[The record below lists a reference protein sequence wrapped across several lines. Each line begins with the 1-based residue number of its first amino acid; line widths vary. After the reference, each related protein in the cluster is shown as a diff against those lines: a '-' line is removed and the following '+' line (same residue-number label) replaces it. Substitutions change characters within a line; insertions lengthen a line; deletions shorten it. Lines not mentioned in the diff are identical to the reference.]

1 MEQSI
6 HTAKILI
13 VDDEPSIVTLLQDIL
28 NTAGFTAVRSAMD
41 VLDIVDIYQTWHPDL
56 IILDIHM
63 HPADGFQ
70 IMDILKPLEP
80 DYLPILVL
88 TGDTSRGVR
97 QRALETGARDF
108 LNKPFSTVE
117 ALARIRNM
125 IEVRLLQR
133 ELRMHNALLEDKVR
147 ERTRELQETRLEII
161 RRLGRA
167 VEYRDNATGLHVI
180 RMSYFAESLAQ
191 AYGLSATE
199 CELLLHASPMH
210 DIGKIG
216 VPDRILLK
224 PGQLDPEE
232 WAVMQTHAA
241 IGAEMLAGNGSDL
254 MQMAYT
260 CALTHHERWDGS
272 GYPNGL
278 REESI
283 PLVGRIT
290 AICDVFDALTSP
302 RPYKRAWSV
311 EEAVAEIETRSG
323 TYFDPALVVRFL
335 DILPDISLIQQRYA
349 EPNPPTS

>member
-13 VDDEPSIVTLLQDIL
+13 VDDEPSIVTLLHDIL
-28 NTAGFTAVRSAMD
+28 STAGFTAVRSATD
-41 VLDIVDIYQTWHPDL
+41 VQDIVDLYQTWHPDL

-70 IMDILKPLEP
+70 IMAALTPFEP

-117 ALARIRNM
+117 ALARIRNV

-133 ELRMHNALLEDKVR
+133 ELRMHNAMLEDKVR
-147 ERTRELQETRLEII
+147 ERTQELQETRMEII

-180 RMSYFAESLAQ
+180 RMSYFAESLAR
-191 AYGLSATE
+191 AYGLSERE
-199 CELLLHASPMH
+199 CDLLLHASPMH

-216 VPDRILLK
+216 IPDRILLK

-241 IGAEMLAGNGSDL
+241 IGAELLSGNGSDL

-272 GYPNGL
+272 GYPQGL
-278 REESI
+278 REETI

-290 AICDVFDALTSP
+290 AICDVFDALTST

-311 EEAVAEIETRSG
+311 EEALREIEMRSG
-323 TYFDPALVVRFL
+323 TYFDPTLVTSFL
-335 DILPDISLIQQRYA
+335 DIFPEISMIQQRYA
-349 EPNPPTS
+349 DPHPATS